1 MTESVIPGLFLT
13 LEGIDGAGKSTH
25 VGFVRDYLT
34 ARGISLVV
42 TREPGGTPVGESLRS
57 LLLDVQSQVSLDT
70 ETLLMFAARQ
80 AHLDAVIR
88 PALARGDWVLSDRF
102 TDATYAFQGGGRG
115 VSFARIAALENWVQ
129 QGLQPDRTFL
139 FDVPLATAQ
148 ARMHGVRQLD
158 RFEQEASD
166 FHARV
171 RDAYLRRAA
180 DEPQRFC
187 LLDARQSIGAL
198 QELLAQELDQ
208 LLVRSRA

>member
-1 MTESVIPGLFLT
+1 MACFIT
-13 LEGIDGAGKSTH
+13 LEGIDGAGKTSH
-25 VGFVRDYLT
+25 LP
-34 ARGISLVV
+34 AIAALLAEHGIDALL
-42 TREPGGTPVGESLRS
+42 TREPGGTPLGERLRA
-57 LLLDVQSQVSLDT
+57 LLLDPATQATLDT

-115 VSFARIAALENWVQ
+115 VPFARIATLENWVQ

-198 QELLAQELDQ
+198 QALLAQELDL